1 MKNQYVNMLQE
12 GDYVND
18 YFVAARK
25 DLRSRQNGGK
35 FLGMVFKDRSGEIGG
50 IMWNNATEV
59 SRLFEL
65 GDVVNVRGKVN
76 SYQSRL
82 QIQVDQVL
90 PLREGEFSVEDL
102 VAQPAD
108 SQEDLERFRAILA
121 TIEDPW
127 LRKLVDAF
135 WADEDLAARF
145 ALAAA
150 AKKWHHEYRG
160 GLVRHCYEM
169 ARLAETICELYPEID
184 RDLLLTGVLLHD
196 IGKISEMSHELF
208 VDYTNAGKLLGHLQI
223 GADMAQEKMS
233 AIDGFPEEVRLQ
245 LLHFILSHHGELENG
260 SPVLP
265 KTIEAIVLHHIDNLD
280 AQAAAFSRVIRE
292 TREKGQE
299 WSDYLP
305 LISRVIWTKGQGGR
319 RSS

>member
-1 MKNQYVNMLQE
+1 
-12 GDYVND
+12 
-18 YFVAARK
+18 
-25 DLRSRQNGGK
+25 
-35 FLGMVFKDRSGEIGG
+35 
-50 IMWNNATEV
+50 
-59 SRLFEL
+59 
-65 GDVVNVRGKVN
+65 
-76 SYQSRL
+76 
-82 QIQVDQVL
+82 
-90 PLREGEFSVEDL
+90 
-102 VAQPAD
+102 
-108 SQEDLERFRAILA
+108 
-121 TIEDPW
+121 
-127 LRKLVDAF
+127 
-135 WADEDLAARF
+135 
-145 ALAAA
+145 
-150 AKKWHHEYRG
+150 
-160 GLVRHCYEM
+160 M
-169 ARLAETICELYPEID
+169 ARLAETTCELYPEID
-184 RDLLLTGVLLHD
+184 RDLLLAGVLLHD

-233 AIDGFPEEVRLQ
+233 AIDGFPEELRLQ